1 MLGSVTI
8 ARTFRF
14 LAGLALLAIPT
25 VAMAACEEVSP
36 EPNAPPLQTPQ
47 LAPTPLVIAVSTPLP
62 TATSTPAPNQAS
74 TPALPTAIEI
84 LRQTTSSM
92 EAVQSAHIEM
102 DITSAVEGESA
113 FTAEIHVSG
122 KFEQPDRTQFT
133 MSLKSQ
139 GFTVEVE
146 FISIGVESFIKNPL
160 TGEWEA
166 NLDAGD
172 SFSDSLV
179 SPAFETDFPAD
190 KAAQFELVGIES
202 LDGESVYYLR
212 SEVTGSDLVELMD
225 DQSVSTAEGEVA
237 YWIGVDDYL
246 IRKIE
251 IRAEQE
257 SERIGIDAGVD
268 IVTNHFVIELS
279 DYNGE
284 VDIVAP
290 EVEAPWWEGLDD
302 TTETYIPVNVGEAV
316 EGSIDVEYEDVIYE
330 LEAEDTAGYLITMT
344 LGTLPAADVTVF
356 DSQGNDVGW
365 GGVYED
371 GTEEPIELEVPFPE
385 TYYIVVSNYEAETG
399 SYTLTITPLGD
410 ESG

>member
-1 MLGSVTI
+1 MTI
-8 ARTFRF
+8 ARIFRF
-14 LAGLALLAIPT
+14 LAGLALLA
-25 VAMAACEEVSP
+25 VLVMAMAACEGDSP
-36 EPNAPPLQTPQ
+36 EPTAPPVQTPQ
-47 LAPTPLVIAVSTPLP
+47 LAPTPLVISVSTPVP
-62 TATSTPAPNQAS
+62 TATRIPAPSSTPAP
-74 TPALPTAIEI
+74 TLPTAAEI

-92 EAVQSAHIEM
+92 EAVQSVHVEM
-102 DITSAVEGESA
+102 DITTTIEEKDG
-113 FTAEIHVSG
+113 FTAEIHLSG
-122 KFEQPDRTQFT
+122 EFEQPDRTQFT

-166 NLDAGD
+166 NLDAAD

-179 SPAFETDFPAD
+179 SPAFETDLPAD

-212 SEVTGSDLVELMD
+212 SEVTGPDLVELMD

-268 IVTNHFVIELS
+268 IVTNHSVIELS

-302 TTETYIPVNVGEAV
+302 TTEAYIPVNVGEAV
-316 EGSIDVEYEDVIYE
+316 EGSIDVEYEEVIYE
-330 LEAEDTAGYLITMT
+330 LEAAGTAGYLITMAP
-344 LGTLPAADVTVF
+344 GTLPAADVTVF

-385 TYYIVVSNYEAETG
+385 TYYIVVSNYEGATG

>member
-1 MLGSVTI
+1 
-8 ARTFRF
+8 
-14 LAGLALLAIPT
+14 
-25 VAMAACEEVSP
+25 
-36 EPNAPPLQTPQ
+36 
-47 LAPTPLVIAVSTPLP
+47 
-62 TATSTPAPNQAS
+62 
-74 TPALPTAIEI
+74 
-84 LRQTTSSM
+84 M

-102 DITSAVEGESA
+102 GITTTIEGENG
-113 FTAEIHVSG
+113 FTAEIHVLG
-122 KFEQPDRTQFT
+122 DFQLPDRTQAT
-133 MSLKSQ
+133 MSVKTQ
-139 GFTVEVE
+139 GFTVELE

-166 NLDAGD
+166 SVDSVE
-172 SFSDSLV
+172 SFSNLLAE
-179 SPAFETDFPAD
+179 PAFETDFPPD
-190 KAAQFELVGIES
+190 KVAQFEVVRIES
-202 LDGESVYYLR
+202 LDGESLYYLR
-212 SEVTGSDLVELMD
+212 AELPGPDLVKLLD
-225 DQSVSTAEGEVA
+225 DQSVSNAEGEVA

-268 IVTNHFVIELS
+268 IITNHFVIELS

-284 VDIVAP
+284 VEIVAP

-302 TTETYIPVNVGEAV
+302 TAETYIPVSVGEAV
-316 EGSIDVEYEDVIYE
+316 EGSIDVEYEEVIYE
-330 LEAEDTAGYLITMT
+330 LEAEDTAGYLITMA

-385 TYYIVVSNYEAETG
+385 TYYIIVSNYEGATG
-399 SYTLTITPLGD
+399 SYTLTITSLGD